1 MTVKIELANVLMD
14 EVYEILIFC
23 GMYLT
28 NDITI
33 GFKNGDIYNMPEV
46 MLAIMRRYADFSTFC

>member
-1 MTVKIELANVLMD
+1 MD

-28 NDITI
+28 NDVTT
-33 GFKNGDIYNMPEV
+33 GLKNGDIYNMPEV
-46 MLAIMRRYADFSTFC
+46 MLAIMRRYTDFSKLC

>member
-1 MTVKIELANVLMD
+1 MD

-28 NDITI
+28 NDVTT
-33 GFKNGDIYNMPEV
+33 GLKNGDIYNMPEV
-46 MLAIMRRYADFSTFC
+46 MLAIIRRYTDFPKLC

>member
-1 MTVKIELANVLMD
+1 MTVKIELVNILMD

-28 NDITI
+28 NDVTT
-33 GFKNGDIYNMPEV
+33 GLKNGDIYNMPEV
-46 MLAIMRRYADFSTFC
+46 MLAIMRRYTDFPKLC